1 MLEFVLEKYPE
12 FRFSDKSAEALI
24 KAGSMYT
31 NFLLH
36 NYEFSKEQRLEIYN
50 HYKNNGFDDLLA
62 LYGGYLVTG
71 NTSRIITSND
81 VDVDLSALKRNKKPE
96 TNDVK

>member
-1 MLEFVLEKYPE
+1 
-12 FRFSDKSAEALI
+12 
-24 KAGSMYT
+24 MYT

-50 HYKNNGFDDLLA
+50 HYKNNCFDDLLA